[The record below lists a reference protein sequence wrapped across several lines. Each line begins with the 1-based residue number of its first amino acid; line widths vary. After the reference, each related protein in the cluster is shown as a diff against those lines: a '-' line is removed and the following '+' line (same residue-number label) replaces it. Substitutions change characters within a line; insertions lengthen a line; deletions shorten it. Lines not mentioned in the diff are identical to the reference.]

1 MSSLQ
6 GKREKYYARKT
17 RKKTFVEAKNE
28 YQIVV
33 SPRQNN
39 ITERETENTKY
50 EKPSAGTS
58 LFFTV
63 IIRFLSTYI
72 N

>member
-17 RKKTFVEAKNE
+17 RKKTFLQAKNE
-28 YQIVV
+28 YQNVV

-50 EKPSAGTS
+50 DKTLCRNVTIFYG
-58 LFFTV
+58 
-63 IIRFLSTYI
+63 
-72 N
+72 NN

>member
-6 GKREKYYARKT
+6 RKKEKYYARKT
-17 RKKTFVEAKNE
+17 RKKTFVQAKNE
-28 YQIVV
+28 YKNVV

-50 EKPSAGTS
+50 DKTLCRNVTIVYG
-58 LFFTV
+58 
-63 IIRFLSTYI
+63 
-72 N
+72 NN